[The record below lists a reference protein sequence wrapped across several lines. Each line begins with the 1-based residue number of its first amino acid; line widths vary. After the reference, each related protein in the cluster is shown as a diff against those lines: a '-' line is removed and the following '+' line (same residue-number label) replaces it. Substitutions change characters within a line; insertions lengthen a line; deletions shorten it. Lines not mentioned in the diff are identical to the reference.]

1 MTEEL
6 ALEVFGI
13 LTEHEIKTLG
23 DQKKLCREIAEWAT
37 EKDSSERNRLSNWL
51 CHISR
56 FSRGKAKE
64 WATAAL
70 NNDDAHATAQ

>member
-6 ALEVFGI
+6 ALEVFDI

-23 DQKKLCREIAEWAT
+23 DQKKLCHEIAEWAIK
-37 EKDSSERNRLSNWL
+37 KDSSECNRLSNWL
-51 CHISR
+51 RHISR

-64 WATAAL
+64 WADTAL
-70 NNDDAHATAQ
+70 NSEDAHATAQ